1 MTTSIV
7 SKEEIQPVFNYGSVT
22 KEHKEA
28 VQEVIS
34 ILEDRT
40 TLGMDIS
47 MIVAELK
54 QKFNIEEV
62 PIFDVKKSKWYNY
75 TRDERIG
82 ASIQGWRLDK
92 DENGNSIRVPF
103 IGMGADLD
111 YLDEMLDRIIK
122 KHEESKNI

>member
-1 MTTSIV
+1 MTTSLV
-7 SKEEIQPVFNYGSVT
+7 SKEEIQPVFNYGSIK
-22 KEHKEA
+22 KEHKET

-40 TLGMDIS
+40 KLGMEIS

-62 PIFDVKKSKWYNY
+62 PVFDVKKSKWYNY

-82 ASIQGWRLDK
+82 ATIQGWRLDK